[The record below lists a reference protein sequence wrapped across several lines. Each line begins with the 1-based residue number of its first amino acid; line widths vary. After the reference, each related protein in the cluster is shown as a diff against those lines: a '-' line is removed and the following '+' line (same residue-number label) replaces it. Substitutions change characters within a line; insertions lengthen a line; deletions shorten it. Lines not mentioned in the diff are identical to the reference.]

1 MTGSTHDQLDR
12 SLGRVEGAQTAME
25 KRLDHIEKAVAEGFD
40 KVGEGLDK
48 IDKRLAQ
55 IEAKEAER
63 KGAWKVVSAIAAAVA
78 AVVASAVKY
87 LMG

>member
-1 MTGSTHDQLDR
+1 
-12 SLGRVEGAQTAME
+12 ME
-25 KRLDHIEKAVAEGFD
+25 KRLDHLEKAVNDGFD
-40 KVGEGLDK
+40 KVAGGIEK

-63 KGAWKVVSAIAAAVA
+63 KGAWKAVSAIAAAVA